1 MLQSV
6 KNNTVSIL
14 PGLFRERMDVNR
26 SYLMELDSTCLLQNF
41 YLEAGFIL
49 PGLQVVEHPESAN
62 LHWGWE
68 APNCQLR
75 GHFLGHFLSAAAHY
89 AAFDGD
95 ILLKAKLDYIV
106 AELAKCQ
113 EENGGE
119 WVGSIPEKYF
129 ERLARNQYIW
139 SPQYTMHKTILGL
152 MHAYSYAGNEQA
164 LAIIDKLADW
174 YIRWADAMQSR
185 NPHAVY
191 SGEEGGMLEVWATLY
206 ELTKNEKYMTLV
218 KHYYAPSLFRKLEEG
233 KDALTNCHSNAS
245 VPLSHGAAKLYEIT
259 GDERW
264 LKLVKLFFDCAVT
277 KRGMYATGGG
287 NAGEF
292 WVPPFMQGQFLS
304 DRDQEFC
311 TIYNMVRTASYLF
324 RFTGESKYGDYIER
338 CLYNGF
344 LAQQNA
350 VTGMPAYFLP
360 LRAGGHK
367 KWGTRRH
374 DFWCCHGTMVQAQC
388 LYPELIYYEDAA
400 ADTGECQSKAEGHI
414 HGQPDK
420 AQERRV
426 PCQPGV

>member
-49 PGLQVVEHPESAN
+49 PGLQVIEHPESAN

-95 ILLKAKLDYIV
+95 ILLKAKLDHIV

-129 ERLARNQYIW
+129 ERLAKNQYIW

-164 LAIIDKLADW
+164 LTIINKLADW

-206 ELTKNEKYMTLV
+206 ELTRNEKYMTLV

-264 LKLVKLFFDCAVT
+264 LNLVKLFFDCAVT
-277 KRGMYATGGG
+277 KRGMFATGGG

-350 VTGMPAYFLP
+350 VTGMP
-360 LRAGGHK
+360 
-367 KWGTRRH
+367 T
-374 DFWCCHGTMVQAQC
+374 
-388 LYPELIYYEDAA
+388 
-400 ADTGECQSKAEGHI
+400 
-414 HGQPDK
+414 
-420 AQERRV
+420 
-426 PCQPGV
+426 

>member
-49 PGLQVVEHPESAN
+49 PGLQVIEHPESAN

-95 ILLKAKLDYIV
+95 ILLKAKLDHIV

-206 ELTKNEKYMTLV
+206 ELTKNEKLYFNAHLMPRCNWTL
-218 KHYYAPSLFRKLEEG
+218 
-233 KDALTNCHSNAS
+233 NCRT
-245 VPLSHGAAKLYEIT
+245 VTTKTTTLIELLIIVLAKEI
-259 GDERW
+259 
-264 LKLVKLFFDCAVT
+264 L
-277 KRGMYATGGG
+277 
-287 NAGEF
+287 N
-292 WVPPFMQGQFLS
+292 
-304 DRDQEFC
+304 
-311 TIYNMVRTASYLF
+311 
-324 RFTGESKYGDYIER
+324 
-338 CLYNGF
+338 
-344 LAQQNA
+344 
-350 VTGMPAYFLP
+350 
-360 LRAGGHK
+360 
-367 KWGTRRH
+367 
-374 DFWCCHGTMVQAQC
+374 
-388 LYPELIYYEDAA
+388 
-400 ADTGECQSKAEGHI
+400 
-414 HGQPDK
+414 
-420 AQERRV
+420 
-426 PCQPGV
+426 